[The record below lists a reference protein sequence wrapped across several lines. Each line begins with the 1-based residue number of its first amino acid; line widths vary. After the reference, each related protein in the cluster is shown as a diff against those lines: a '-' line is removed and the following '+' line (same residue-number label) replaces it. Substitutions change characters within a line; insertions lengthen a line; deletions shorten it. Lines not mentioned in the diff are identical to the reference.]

1 MESQVKIKTY
11 IILVDH
17 IQWSKNCYNELGT
30 AVIWKLMVH
39 GWLYAI
45 KTHWRLF
52 TETPLLKI
60 LKCVCVLS
68 LSLAPC
74 CESRSF

>member
-30 AVIWKLMVH
+30 AVIWNMVQVD
-39 GWLYAI
+39 GFML
-45 KTHWRLF
+45 
-52 TETPLLKI
+52 
-60 LKCVCVLS
+60 
-68 LSLAPC
+68 
-74 CESRSF
+74 